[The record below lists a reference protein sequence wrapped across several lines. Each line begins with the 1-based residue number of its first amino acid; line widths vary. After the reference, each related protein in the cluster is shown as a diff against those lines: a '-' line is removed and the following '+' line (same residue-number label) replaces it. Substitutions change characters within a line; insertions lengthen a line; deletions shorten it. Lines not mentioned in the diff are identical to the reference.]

1 MAGSLCL
8 ELLII
13 QTKHRHITGNP
24 QQKIVVISSNLFL
37 QCVWLT
43 SLVVHMDNCLNINFV
58 IPHHGIKR
66 AKSRD
71 VRHVIQ
77 VRYFVS
83 IAHHTVKPQST
94 AIGVSGRIAVL
105 VCVHGM
111 LILSITATYGIC
123 AHHHTHNRH
132 SESAVNRIRVNPHQ
146 IRLFY

>member
-1 MAGSLCL
+1 MAGSFCL

-58 IPHHGIKR
+58 ISHHGIKR

-77 VRYFVS
+77 VRYFGQYCS
-83 IAHHTVKPQST
+83 PHSKTPKYGDGGIRTHCRPC
-94 AIGVSGRIAVL
+94 
-105 VCVHGM
+105 VCTWHAY
-111 LILSITATYGIC
+111 TFN
-123 AHHHTHNRH
+123 HRH
-132 SESAVNRIRVNPHQ
+132 IRHMRTPS
-146 IRLFY
+146 YA